1 MSAPAPPPG
10 RRLYIMSD
18 AGKPIWASTTEP
30 EHALAPLAGL
40 VTAVLGFAAS
50 GGDALKAVV
59 AGTTS
64 AVVIVRGAVV
74 LLAVSPYGETEA
86 FLALLLEALYH
97 QILFT
102 LTGAVQKKL
111 RASASYDLRDL
122 LGGTQPV
129 LAGLVKQGHAD
140 AGLMAGAVK
149 AFPLEPRHRAEAGRV
164 LVACRAGTGQDVL
177 YGVLLVGGRVLTVL
191 QPKEPLAHRLQP
203 ADLRLMV
210 NFVQSQS
217 SSLKGTESWT
227 PLCLPRFNANGY
239 LYSYVGYVDEPSD
252 LCLMLVSAQKSPD
265 TFLTFQ
271 TWKGAITDALERE
284 GVIQAVRQSKALAAR
299 PGNGDDKFLNSYAQL
314 TQQAA
319 AVAAAQPSNAARTA
333 AAASGGA
340 MSAAGHVASQE
351 AYANAVAR
359 ADVAATA
366 ADLASQHK
374 PLHFLYMHR
383 PGSMTKVGARSLG
396 TSSGSSAAKAAA
408 ASGSLT
414 KSSSLTGLGSEPSL
428 PQYICPAQ
436 PAFPYSASEESA
448 MCACVSLQESVLRLR
463 HHSILPEAT
472 LAAPTVLAAAPNSAS
487 GSVGASAEQPVAA
500 AIFECE
506 PVNPVCVH
514 RSALSVV
521 VGLSGDGY
529 ELHALF
535 PSSLQPAEAL
545 AAAQHLIAAIHQE
558 APSLFIDRPPAY

>member
-1 MSAPAPPPG
+1 
-10 RRLYIMSD
+10 MSD

-140 AGLMAGAVK
+140 AGLMGGAVK
-149 AFPLEPRHRAEAGRV
+149 AFPLESHHRAEAGRV
-164 LVACRAGTGQDVL
+164 LVACRAGSGQDVL
-177 YGVLLVGGRVLTVL
+177 YGVLLVGDRVLTVL

-299 PGNGDDKFLNSYAQL
+299 PGNGDDRFLNSYAQL

-333 AAASGGA
+333 AASAGGSL
-340 MSAAGHVASQE
+340 SAAGHVASQE
-351 AYANAVAR
+351 AYADAVAR
-359 ADVAATA
+359 ADVAAAA

-374 PLHFLYMHR
+374 PLHFLYVHR
-383 PGSMTKVGARSLG
+383 PGSMTKAGARNLG
-396 TSSGSSAAKAAA
+396 TASAAKAAA
-408 ASGSLT
+408 GGGGGGSGVQALSPSLS
-414 KSSSLTGLGSEPSL
+414 KSSSLTAPGTEPSL
-428 PQYICPAQ
+428 PQYVCPAQ
-436 PAFPYSASEESA
+436 PAFPYSGSEEAA
-448 MCACVSLQESVLRLR
+448 MRACVCLQESVLRLR
-463 HHSILPEAT
+463 HSSILPEAT
-472 LAAPTVLAAAPNSAS
+472 LATPTVLAAAQNSAS
-487 GSVGASAEQPVAA
+487 GGSSVGASAEQPLAA
-500 AIFECE
+500 AVFECE

-514 RSALSVV
+514 RSAFSIV

-535 PSSLQPAEAL
+535 PATLQPAEAL
-545 AAAQHLIAAIHQE
+545 VAAQHLIAAIQQE
-558 APSLFIDRPPAY
+558 AASLFIDRPPAY